1 MIGKLKGTIEE
12 KQAPDLLLDVGG
24 VGYEIQLPMTSFY
37 QLPEVGGQVEIYTH
51 FVVREDAQ
59 SLYGFVARQDRQLF
73 RELLK
78 ANGVGP
84 KLALAILSGLTADQF
99 VTLVQ
104 NGEANS
110 LTKLPGIGKKTAER
124 LIIEL
129 KDRLKNWSAP
139 LLTPFTDAAPVD
151 IVTESSLISVADPT
165 EDAVSALMALGYKQT
180 QAQQAVKKVGQ
191 DGLSSEELIKLAL
204 KSML

>member
-139 LLTPFTDAAPVD
+139 LLTPFTDAVPVD
-151 IVTESSLISVADPT
+151 MVTESPLISVADPT